1 MLAFGKDDCFYLLCC
16 CYYSNTLYK
25 SIIVDSY
32 RVVLDPLQLAHTH
45 IHKLLNIN
53 HFLFCHKHLSLKPI
67 PTNDTTSITNLSLV
81 NLYSTFNVQTWY
93 TCPFSTRWTI
103 TFPRTK
109 TSPTNQFIST
119 NPHHVVVEYAPSM
132 HSTYTNHNFP
142 ISPHHNSSILFVTP
156 HHKPNHKHPPRNLNP
171 KDVNKCYSSKT
182 ILFF

>member
-1 MLAFGKDDCFYLLCC
+1 MGKHLLAFGKDDCFYLLCC

-119 NPHHVVVEYAPSM
+119 NPHHVTPYVLQIPQTVCHKQGCWICPVHAFNLYQPQFP
-132 HSTYTNHNFP
+132 NF
-142 ISPHHNSSILFVTP
+142 TP
-156 HHKPNHKHPPRNLNP
+156 PQFKHPFCHTTPQTKP
-171 KDVNKCYSSKT
+171 
-182 ILFF
+182 